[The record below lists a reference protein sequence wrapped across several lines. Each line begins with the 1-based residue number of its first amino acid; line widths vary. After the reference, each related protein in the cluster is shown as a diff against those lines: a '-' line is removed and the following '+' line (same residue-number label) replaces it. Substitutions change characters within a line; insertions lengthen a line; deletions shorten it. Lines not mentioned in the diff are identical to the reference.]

1 MEPKNLIKPTCSSS
15 SSSFSTKSI
24 FKDNN
29 GRSCTSFMESV
40 SSNEFV
46 DKKSGGLRLKEES
59 TYCRRDKY
67 DNKNEEFVHEY
78 ETKLK
83 FTHLSYPN
91 NQQHLNYYNAHH
103 DDGHDDDDDDD
114 DIDDDIDDD
123 DDDDDDLD
131 DDDDDDDDID
141 DDGHDDD
148 GHDDDD
154 DLDEDEDD
162 DDDLEEDGDNEGFD
176 DDDDGDD
183 DDYNDDGDYDDD

>member
-15 SSSFSTKSI
+15 SSSSSTKSI

-29 GRSCTSFMESV
+29 GRSCTSFKESV

-103 DDGHDDDDDDD
+103 DD
-114 DIDDDIDDD
+114 
-123 DDDDDDLD
+123 
-131 DDDDDDDDID
+131 
-141 DDGHDDD
+141 
-148 GHDDDD
+148 
-154 DLDEDEDD
+154 DEDEDEED

-176 DDDDGDD
+176 DDDDDDDDGDYD
-183 DDYNDDGDYDDD
+183 DGDYDDYNDDGDYDDD

>member
-1 MEPKNLIKPTCSSS
+1 MEPKNLIKPTCSFSS
-15 SSSFSTKSI
+15 SSSSTKSI

-29 GRSCTSFMESV
+29 GRSCTSFKESV

-46 DKKSGGLRLKEES
+46 DKKSGGLRLKDES

-103 DDGHDDDDDDD
+103 DD
-114 DIDDDIDDD
+114 
-123 DDDDDDLD
+123 
-131 DDDDDDDDID
+131 
-141 DDGHDDD
+141 
-148 GHDDDD
+148 
-154 DLDEDEDD
+154 DEDD

-176 DDDDGDD
+176 DDDGDY
-183 DDYNDDGDYDDD
+183 DDYNDDGDDD

>member
-1 MEPKNLIKPTCSSS
+1 MEPKNLIKPTCSFSS
-15 SSSFSTKSI
+15 SSSSTKSI

-29 GRSCTSFMESV
+29 GRSCTSFKESV

-103 DDGHDDDDDDD
+103 DD
-114 DIDDDIDDD
+114 
-123 DDDDDDLD
+123 
-131 DDDDDDDDID
+131 
-141 DDGHDDD
+141 
-148 GHDDDD
+148 
-154 DLDEDEDD
+154 DEDD

-176 DDDDGDD
+176 DDDGDY
-183 DDYNDDGDYDDD
+183 DDYNDDGDDD